1 MPGLR
6 ALLTSAC
13 LLVATTTSLEAQDPR
28 AAMTAEAVQAMQ
40 RFQWL
45 AGEWEGPASIQNA
58 GRSFQLTQH
67 EQVNLAA
74 RSTALLIE
82 GRGRMK
88 TSPNGPEQEVFG
100 AAGVLTYDAGQ
111 KKYRFFSTGGTGQA
125 GESKVETVG
134 ENGLVWSMGDAG
146 LQRTRYTITRTTTG
160 AWYEK
165 GETSTDGGATW
176 SVILEMTLTRL
187 PARTKAP

>member
-1 MPGLR
+1 
-6 ALLTSAC
+6 
-13 LLVATTTSLEAQDPR
+13 
-28 AAMTAEAVQAMQ
+28 MTAEAVKAMQ
-40 RFQWL
+40 RFEWL

-74 RSTALLIE
+74 RATALLIE

-88 TSPNGPEQEVFG
+88 TSPTGPEQEVFG

-134 ENGLVWSMGDAG
+134 ENGLVWSMGEAG
-146 LQRTRYTITRTTTG
+146 PQRTRYTITRTASG

-165 GETSTDGGATW
+165 GETSTDGGTTW
-176 SVILEMTLTRL
+176 SVILEMTLTKL
-187 PARTKAP
+187 PAKKAP